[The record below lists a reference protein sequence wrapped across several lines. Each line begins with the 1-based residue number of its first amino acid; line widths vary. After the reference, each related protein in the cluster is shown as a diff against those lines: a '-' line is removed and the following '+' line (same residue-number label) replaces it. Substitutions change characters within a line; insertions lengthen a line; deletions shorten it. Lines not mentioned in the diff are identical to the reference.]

1 MKMDQVVRTVRFG
14 YVLLCIL
21 LCAMGGLLIF
31 FPGTSLKVLC
41 RLLGG
46 VMLVCGAA
54 KLIGYL
60 SRDYYRTMFAYDLA
74 LGVLL
79 LVLGLALFCFPG
91 GMISVLYVIVGILA
105 LTDSVFKIQTA
116 VQTKRYGVRRWWLIA
131 FWAGVTGVLGLLL
144 VLRPFD
150 SAMVLIVLLGVTL
163 VASGIENLFAAI
175 YAGVLLD
182 R

>member
-1 MKMDQVVRTVRFG
+1 MKMDHVVRTVRFG

-60 SRDYYRTMFAYDLA
+60 TGTITERCLHMTWRWAC
-74 LGVLL
+74 
-79 LVLGLALFCFPG
+79 CFWYWG
-91 GMISVLYVIVGILA
+91 WHC
-105 LTDSVFKIQTA
+105 SVFP
-116 VQTKRYGVRRWWLIA
+116 V
-131 FWAGVTGVLGLLL
+131 
-144 VLRPFD
+144 
-150 SAMVLIVLLGVTL
+150 
-163 VASGIENLFAAI
+163 E
-175 YAGVLLD
+175 
-182 R
+182 

>member
-1 MKMDQVVRTVRFG
+1 
-14 YVLLCIL
+14 
-21 LCAMGGLLIF
+21 
-31 FPGTSLKVLC
+31 
-41 RLLGG
+41 
-46 VMLVCGAA
+46 
-54 KLIGYL
+54 
-60 SRDYYRTMFAYDLA
+60 
-74 LGVLL
+74 
-79 LVLGLALFCFPG
+79 
-91 GMISVLYVIVGILA
+91 MISVLYVIVGILA

-150 SAMVLIVLLGVTL
+150 SAMVLMVLLGVTL